1 MKKLV
6 FTFLFLLPLLSFAQ
20 RKEFVLVEKK
30 QIFNNVFRDSKYE
43 TAVAIWIYAPLDQI
57 EKFKFERTWEWFL
70 KEPPR
75 YDTLNSR
82 WEVYV
87 PSRQN
92 QKIKII
98 NKEFNDFLIDI
109 DNDFPPK
116 STWRYELRE
125 KSQSEL
131 NRIRLTINSY
141 PSEATVLIKE
151 GKTNT
156 TINNSTPY
164 STESLSGSVDISVS
178 KENFFSQDTTLQLEK
193 GKDYNLNFKLDSAVK
208 RVDINSMP
216 ADAKLFF
223 NDKEVSNPFIGYL
236 PFGDYS
242 LKLIKEDYEEINSS
256 FTVSK
261 ENKVQ
266 STIPMTKKMG
276 TVTFTKA
283 DLTGAEI
290 RIGQEA
296 VSILNGTTIKKFP
309 YGEYA
314 LEVQKKNYKII
325 KEPIKIKSENIF
337 VPIIFEKDQAQV
349 RKSKKIVTIALGL
362 GGIGAGLYLMQ
373 SANKNYDA
381 YKKASTPADAGALR
395 RQVESAD
402 RMSPYFLGAGG
413 LVAILGITINV
424 DKFSN
429 KVTK

>member
-1 MKKLV
+1 
-6 FTFLFLLPLLSFAQ
+6 
-20 RKEFVLVEKK
+20 
-30 QIFNNVFRDSKYE
+30 
-43 TAVAIWIYAPLDQI
+43 
-57 EKFKFERTWEWFL
+57 
-70 KEPPR
+70 
-75 YDTLNSR
+75 
-82 WEVYV
+82 
-87 PSRQN
+87 
-92 QKIKII
+92 
-98 NKEFNDFLIDI
+98 
-109 DNDFPPK
+109 
-116 STWRYELRE
+116 
-125 KSQSEL
+125 
-131 NRIRLTINSY
+131 
-141 PSEATVLIKE
+141 
-151 GKTNT
+151 
-156 TINNSTPY
+156 
-164 STESLSGSVDISVS
+164 
-178 KENFFSQDTTLQLEK
+178 
-193 GKDYNLNFKLDSAVK
+193 
-208 RVDINSMP
+208 
-216 ADAKLFF
+216 
-223 NDKEVSNPFIGYL
+223 
-236 PFGDYS
+236 
-242 LKLIKEDYEEINSS
+242 
-256 FTVSK
+256 
-261 ENKVQ
+261 
-266 STIPMTKKMG
+266 MTKKMG

-290 RIGQEA
+290 RIGQEV